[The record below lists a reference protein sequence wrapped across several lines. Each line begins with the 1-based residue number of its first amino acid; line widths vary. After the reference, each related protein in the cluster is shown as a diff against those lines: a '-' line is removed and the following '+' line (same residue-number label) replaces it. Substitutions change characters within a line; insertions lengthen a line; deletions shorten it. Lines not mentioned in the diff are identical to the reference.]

1 MDALTS
7 ERIQRPA
14 EVNHQ
19 NICFDRY
26 KSLLRLVTTPNSVQT
41 LKLAYRQVTLI
52 NWPNVHP
59 SLRWLARQCTAH
71 ANFFADIFPGP
82 ESLCAHECKPDVAWS
97 IPLLLRLSFHAMV
110 LEGLAIAFQS
120 GARGAEGD

>member
-41 LKLAYRQVTLI
+41 LKLACCQVTLI
-52 NWPNVHP
+52 NWLNAHP
-59 SLRWLARQCTAH
+59 SLRWLDRQCTTQ
-71 ANFFADIFPGP
+71 ANFFAKFFPDS
-82 ESLCAHECKPDVAWS
+82 E
-97 IPLLLRLSFHAMV
+97 
-110 LEGLAIAFQS
+110 
-120 GARGAEGD
+120 